1 MLAFIAIGK
10 KPHLFPAVVV
20 SDLISIKVIAR
31 TDTAGR
37 FLGVAARERRSTH
50 DFC

>member
-10 KPHLFPAVVV
+10 KPYLFPAAMV

-37 FLGVAARERRSTH
+37 FLGVAARDRRSTH